1 MSKQKSTKTETQR
14 FSGPEL
20 SELLD
25 QVAREHGADAAI
37 SAVNKI
43 RSGGVAGFFCREEF
57 EVVVQ
62 AKAPARARKRPAKAA
77 AKKATQATDANQNEP
92 KRSDIAPSPAA
103 ATNQQPR
110 SDIARSAAT
119 AAATAPAAQVP
130 AAPTRPVQAPQ
141 VQAPQAPATET
152 PIAQK
157 PATQIPAAAQAPVI
171 HPPVTQEVPAAEEV
185 VFGGPRPM
193 GPVGTAGSAATAG
206 ASAVQ
211 DRFRALLEQRLDD
224 ASETEYE
231 RTDGLVGS
239 APGRARRAAPAPAPK
254 AEPDLQPIVPAP
266 GLPISGET
274 VTGGLGVLTPAAL
287 TATATQT
294 SDFWLRLQQGQ
305 HELASFMPLAS
316 NSVATIGPLSL
327 TTPIVRKLRT
337 QPGLESAD
345 VIVLTDRAEIVSEPA
360 WKLVRSGHQLV
371 DVIAEQQD
379 WPTLILIDVPVEL
392 PNWVAPLE
400 NRLRIAGVGLF
411 RYAVPG
417 NPTAEQ
423 LDDYRL
429 GSDVPYVIDL
439 ISRVRPEDLVDF
451 VAKRHPIASVA
462 GADLNAEL
470 LLAMREQVALGP

>member
-25 QVAREHGADAAI
+25 QVAREHGANAAI

-57 EVVVQ
+57 EVVVKPKTN
-62 AKAPARARKRPAKAA
+62 ASGRARKKTAK
-77 AKKATQATDANQNEP
+77 
-92 KRSDIAPSPAA
+92 PSVAGA
-103 ATNQQPR
+103 ETRQQPR
-110 SDIARSAAT
+110 SDIAPST
-119 AAATAPAAQVP
+119 PSTPAPAAVPAAGAVPSVPTVPSAPTAPSAPTVP
-130 AAPTRPVQAPQ
+130 AAPT
-141 VQAPQAPATET
+141 
-152 PIAQK
+152 
-157 PATQIPAAAQAPVI
+157 IPAAPTVPTAA
-171 HPPVTQEVPAAEEV
+171 PAAPIAASAAALPPNPALVGRVAPAASVPTPTPEDT
-185 VFGGPRPM
+185 VFGGPRPV
-193 GPVGTAGSAATAG
+193 GAIGDPVTQERPG
-206 ASAVQ
+206 AQ
-211 DRFRALLEQRLDD
+211 TTRDRLRALQEQHLDEV
-224 ASETEYE
+224 SETE
-231 RTDGLVGS
+231 RRLQDATARSG
-239 APGRARRAAPAPAPK
+239 APARARRTVPVPAKK
-254 AEPDLQPIVPAP
+254 AEPNLQPIVPAP
-266 GLPISGET
+266 GLPISRET
-274 VTGGLGVLTPAAL
+274 VTGGLDVLTPAAL
-287 TATATQT
+287 TATAVQS
-294 SDFWLRLQQGQ
+294 SDFWLRLQRGQ

-316 NSVATIGPLSL
+316 TLVATIGPLSL
-327 TTPIVRKLRT
+327 TTPIVRRLRT

-345 VIVLTDRAEIVSEPA
+345 VIVLTDRAEIVSEPS

-371 DVIAEQQD
+371 DVVTEQRD

-417 NPTAEQ
+417 NPTADQ